1 MTKEVGETLP
11 QASLQASALMSNV
24 PSAVNSGNTT
34 VSCIAAKMNQS
45 TGTLVHATKKG
56 LITQVRTSA

>member
-45 TGTLVHATKKG
+45 TPTLVNATKNS
-56 LITQVRTSA
+56 LIMKARTSA

>member
-1 MTKEVGETLP
+1 MTKEVGEMLP

-45 TGTLVHATKKG
+45 TPTLVNATKNS
-56 LITQVRTSA
+56 LIMKARTSA